1 LITQARPINAT
12 CEGDNDNSENARP
25 GARAVFRSQILES
38 GAASLTEESMSTFS
52 TSENALV
59 ETTNYGGLVDAV
71 GGIATIVLA
80 IIALAG
86 VHPAMLIAITT
97 IVFGAALLIQGG
109 TMLSE
114 YTHMMFPAGTA
125 APVEEFGGGGLS
137 AVFLVGA
144 AGMVLGVL
152 ALLGIEAPT
161 LTAIAVIAFGAAL
174 VLSSNA
180 VWHLYRMKRSS
191 VGARAI
197 SGGEILASEM
207 ASGSAAIQC
216 LAGLAV
222 IVLGIL
228 AVSGVQVAILTL
240 VGLLIL
246 GATVLLTGSTLSG
259 AAMAFM
265 QPTPATRRSTWS
277 AGAAE

>member
-1 LITQARPINAT
+1 
-12 CEGDNDNSENARP
+12 
-25 GARAVFRSQILES
+25 
-38 GAASLTEESMSTFS
+38 MSTFT
-52 TSENALV
+52 TSENSLV
-59 ETTNYGGLVDAV
+59 EMTNYGGLVDAV
-71 GGIATIVLA
+71 GGVATVVLA
-80 IIALAG
+80 IIGLAG
-86 VHPAMLIAITT
+86 VYPTMLLAIST

-109 TMLSE
+109 TLLSE
-114 YTHMMFPAGTA
+114 YTHVIFPTGA
-125 APVEEFGGGGLS
+125 ATPVEEFSSGSGLS

-152 ALLGIEAPT
+152 GLLGIYAPT
-161 LTAIAVIAFGAAL
+161 LTAVAVIAFGAGL

-180 VWHLYRMKRSS
+180 VWQLHRMKQSAFRI
-191 VGARAI
+191 GGGRAV

-207 ASGSAAIQC
+207 ASGSAAVQC
-216 LAGLAV
+216 LAGLAA

-228 AVSGVQVAILTL
+228 AVTGMETAVLTL
-240 VGLLIL
+240 AGLLIL

-265 QPTPATRRSTWS
+265 RPTPGHRSTWS

>member
-1 LITQARPINAT
+1 
-12 CEGDNDNSENARP
+12 
-25 GARAVFRSQILES
+25 
-38 GAASLTEESMSTFS
+38 MSTFS

-59 ETTNYGGLVDAV
+59 EATNYGGLVDAV
-71 GGIATIVLA
+71 GGIATIALA

-114 YTHMMFPAGTA
+114 YTHMIFPAGA
-125 APVEEFGGGGLS
+125 VAPVEEFGGGGGLS

-191 VGARAI
+191 VGARAV

-207 ASGSAAIQC
+207 ASGSAAVQC

-265 QPTPATRRSTWS
+265 QPTPAARRSTWS

>member
-1 LITQARPINAT
+1 
-12 CEGDNDNSENARP
+12 
-25 GARAVFRSQILES
+25 
-38 GAASLTEESMSTFS
+38 MSTFS
-52 TSENALV
+52 TSENALNALV
-59 ETTNYGGLVDAV
+59 ETRNYGGLVDAV

-86 VHPAMLIAITT
+86 VHPPMLMAITT

-114 YTHMMFPAGTA
+114 YTHMIFPAGA
-125 APVEEFGGGGLS
+125 SAPVEEFGGGGGLS

-152 ALLGIEAPT
+152 ALLGIDAPT
-161 LTAIAVIAFGAAL
+161 LTAVALIAFGAAL

-180 VWHLYRMKRSS
+180 VWQLYRMKRNAFRFGTRT
-191 VGARAI
+191 V

-207 ASGSAAIQC
+207 ASGSAGVQC
-216 LAGLAV
+216 LAGLAA
-222 IVLGIL
+222 IVLGVL
-228 AVSGVQVAILTL
+228 AVTGVEAAILTL

-265 QPTPATRRSTWS
+265 QPTPGRRSTWS
-277 AGAAE
+277 QAPAE

>member
-1 LITQARPINAT
+1 
-12 CEGDNDNSENARP
+12 
-25 GARAVFRSQILES
+25 
-38 GAASLTEESMSTFS
+38 MSTFT
-52 TSENALV
+52 TSENSLV
-59 ETTNYGGLVDAV
+59 EMTNYGGLVDAV
-71 GGIATIVLA
+71 GGIATVVLA
-80 IIALAG
+80 IIGLAG
-86 VHPAMLIAITT
+86 VHPTMLMAITT

-109 TMLSE
+109 TLLSE
-114 YTHMMFPAGTA
+114 YTHVIFPTGGAT
-125 APVEEFGGGGLS
+125 PVEEFSSGSGLS

-152 ALLGIEAPT
+152 GLLGIYAPT
-161 LTAIAVIAFGAAL
+161 LTAVAVIAFGAGL

-180 VWHLYRMKRSS
+180 VWQLHRMKQSAFRI
-191 VGARAI
+191 GGGRAV

-207 ASGSAAIQC
+207 ASGSAAVQC
-216 LAGLAV
+216 LAGLAA

-228 AVSGVQVAILTL
+228 AITGMETAVLTL
-240 VGLLIL
+240 AGLLIL

-265 QPTPATRRSTWS
+265 QPTPGRRSTTWS